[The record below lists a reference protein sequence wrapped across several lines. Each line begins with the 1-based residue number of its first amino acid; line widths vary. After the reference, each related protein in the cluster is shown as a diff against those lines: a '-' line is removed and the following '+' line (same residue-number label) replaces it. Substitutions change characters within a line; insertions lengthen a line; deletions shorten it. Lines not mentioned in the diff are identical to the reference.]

1 MKLYTRDE
9 IDELDGLVKK
19 LLEELLVIME
29 GKYRNLYAGLYP
41 FAEGTAHYA
50 GSPYGSLF

>member
-29 GKYRNLYAGLYP
+29 AN
-41 FAEGTAHYA
+41 TV
-50 GSPYGSLF
+50 PYYFRI